1 MEAENKLVEQEKQ
14 KAISQIDDEQ
24 QRKTAER
31 EAKRETER
39 RRATAV
45 HEATMSEIGRENLQ
59 KHSELDAEYER
70 RMTDNE
76 ADLAK
81 ARKEWRDAVE
91 EARKKRQVKDAAGP
105 DKLEGADDIIAR
117 ANRAIA
123 GMGDLL
129 GRQAAKIGSQGTF
142 VAANVLGLQAG
153 GAADRMAN
161 GIDKIEKNTRP
172 LRNAEGVSF
181 T

>member
-1 MEAENKLVEQEKQ
+1 M
-14 KAISQIDDEQ
+14 
-24 QRKTAER
+24 T
-31 EAKRETER
+31 
-39 RRATAV
+39 
-45 HEATMSEIGRENLQ
+45 EIGRENLQ
-59 KHSELDAEYER
+59 KHHDLDTEYER

-76 ADLAK
+76 ADLEK
-81 ARKEWRDAVE
+81 ARRQWQDAVE
-91 EARKKRQVKDAAGP
+91 KARKKRKAKETDEGP
-105 DKLEGADDIIAR
+105 GKLKGPDDIIDK
-117 ANRAIA
+117 ANKAIA

-129 GRQAAKIGSQGTF
+129 GKQAAKIGAQGTF

-153 GAADRMAN
+153 SATDRMAN